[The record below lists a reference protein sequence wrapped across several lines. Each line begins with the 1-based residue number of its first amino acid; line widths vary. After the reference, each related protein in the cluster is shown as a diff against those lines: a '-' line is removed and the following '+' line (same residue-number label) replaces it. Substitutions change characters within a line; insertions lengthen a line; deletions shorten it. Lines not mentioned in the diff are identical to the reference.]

1 MKDFGEIS
9 EQRIE
14 GIGRTS
20 KRTRQRLV
28 DRLRR
33 EGIGSEKVL
42 ELMLNTPRHLFISE
56 GLEHKAYDNTPL
68 PIGNDQTISQPYI
81 VAMMTE
87 LLLGEREYLGKVLEI
102 GTGCG
107 YQSAILSKLAKQVYS
122 IERIR
127 ELQFDARRLLTQ
139 LGYRNIKYMNGDGF
153 QGWTTYQ
160 PYDGIIVTAA
170 PSEIPQSLIKQLAIG
185 GRLVIPVGNAE
196 QTLRVVT
203 RTRTGFRENTHVA
216 VRFVPML
223 QGRA

>member
-1 MKDFGEIS
+1 M
-9 EQRIE
+9 
-14 GIGRTS
+14 
-20 KRTRQRLV
+20 RTRQRLV

-42 ELMLNTPRHLFISE
+42 ELMLNTPRHLFVSG

-81 VAMMTE
+81 VARMTE
-87 LLLGEREYLGKVLEI
+87 LLLGDQDSLGKVLEI
-102 GTGCG
+102 GTGSG

-127 ELQFDARRLLTQ
+127 KLQFDARRLLKE
-139 LGYRNIKYMNGDGF
+139 LGYRNIKFMNGNGF

-170 PSEIPQSLIKQLAIG
+170 PPEIPQSLMKQLAVG
-185 GRLVIPVGNAE
+185 GRLVIPVGQDK
-196 QTLRVVT
+196 QTLKVVI
-203 RTRTGFRENTHVA
+203 RTRIGFQENTHLA